1 LPLADTVTVVGD
13 RTGNLDHAAELYGV
27 VARLEI
33 KGASGR
39 ALQPWLLPSGWPCRL
54 NPGIRLRGWQVQ
66 LERRAFPGRLRCLPV
81 VFPWSNLDSLMR
93 ATKERVDATGACLV
107 GHLARIADG
116 LAPVRPAGGLA
127 GGDPWPDLPPAAP
140 VVRLAGVRQRPHLLQ
155 GA

>member
-54 NPGIRLRGWQVQ
+54 NPGVRLRGWQAQ
-66 LERRAFPGRLRCLPV
+66 LEPRAFPGRLRCLPLI
-81 VFPWSNLDSLMR
+81 FPWSHLGSLVR
-93 ATKERVDATGACLV
+93 ATKERVDATGACLAE
-107 GHLARIADG
+107 HLARIADG

-127 GGDPWPDLPPAAP
+127 GGDPWPDLPPPVP
-140 VVRLAGVRQRPHLLQ
+140 VVRLAGVRQRPNLLQ